1 MENKKEQ
8 QDANLYLVYA
18 DFEFTCADRKE
29 DWQDEQHM
37 YEVLSIGLV
46 IVKGQEE
53 IDTFYRTVKPI
64 YNPKLTSFCKELTRL
79 TQEEIAGS
87 KNLLEVLQEA
97 NMFLEQYKPRQIY
110 VFGSQD
116 KEYLKRELYWHRK
129 EWGEKNYKEAQRF
142 VSKITNIQYY
152 ICTRL
157 LKEEINMS
165 LSDCKELLNI
175 SGNVVH
181 HALQDAR
188 DLAAVDYY
196 SKRRFIPAAVR
207 QQYIDKKRQ
216 EMKYRQYRRVKQEA
230 FVCNTEEDK
239 TMFFIIKKVAAYI
252 EQKNKEDKILDP
264 LKAKAIEDDLLA
276 LVQNE
281 NI

>member
-1 MENKKEQ
+1 MEKQYNSKES
-8 QDANLYLVYA
+8 NLSVYA
-18 DFEFTCADRKE
+18 DFEFTCSDKRE
-29 DWQDEQHM
+29 ELQDEQHM
-37 YEVLSIGLV
+37 YEILSIGLV
-46 IVKGQEE
+46 IVDGPEE
-53 IDTFYRTVKPI
+53 IDSFYRTIKPV
-64 YNPKLTSFCKELTRL
+64 YNPELTQFCKGLTHL
-79 TQEEIAGS
+79 TQEEIDNS

-97 NMFLEQYKPRQIY
+97 NEFLEKYKPRKIN

-129 EWGEKNYKEAQRF
+129 EWGEKDYKEAQRF
-142 VSKITNIQYY
+142 VSKIANIQYY

-165 LSDCKELLNI
+165 LLDCKELLNI
-175 SGNVVH
+175 SGDVAH

-207 QQYIDKKRQ
+207 RKYIETKRQ
-216 EMKYRQYRRVKQEA
+216 EMKYRQYRRVKQES
-230 FVCNTEEDK
+230 FNCNTEEDK
-239 TMFFIIKKVAAYI
+239 TMFFIIKKAADYI
-252 EQKNKEDKILDP
+252 RRKNEEEQILDP

-276 LVQNE
+276 LIQE
-281 NI
+281 GK